1 MAGKLRTVIGVED
14 EQRREDLE
22 KRLMTDLDNNLLEVH
37 IAELFAAARA
47 IKEFGVLSVL
57 GYMNEE
63 VKKLNVNLPGK
74 TVQENLNEVAEV
86 LDVTG
91 TELPYSAELLKGIYN
106 YQRTLAYKTGFFYK
120 IAPKRMNE
128 IENYVQSLKI

>member
-57 GYMNEE
+57 DYMNEE

-74 TVQENLNEVAEV
+74 TIQGNLNEVAEV

-91 TELPYSAELLKGIYN
+91 TELPYSAELLEGIYN
-106 YQRTLAYKTGFFYK
+106 YQRTLAYKTGYFYK